1 MNGSSQNH
9 EIILE
14 IRRIGNVFRVAA
26 IDTVTLKEVVF
37 MTPANAT
44 KLQVQ
49 TLAKQKLTYINK
61 RASSDS

>member
-26 IDTVTLKEVVF
+26 IDTVTLIIPSFIFK
-37 MTPANAT
+37 
-44 KLQVQ
+44 
-49 TLAKQKLTYINK
+49 
-61 RASSDS
+61 

>member
-1 MNGSSQNH
+1 MNSSSQNH

-49 TLAKQKLTYINK
+49 MLAKQKLSYINK